1 MNATASNRLV
11 PSDRRADET
20 LSRATTAHCVAAARG
35 MGARPE
41 QIAPEQIARQF
52 WPRDA
57 ATLALIGRS
66 AIGGAT
72 TTTSGW
78 AAELVA
84 ARAVAGFLG
93 TLQASTAA
101 RRIAAAM
108 QISLPGY
115 AQIVLPRA
123 SSTGTPKWTA
133 EGQPIVVASPPPT
146 SLGVCGLVIARFS
159 RSPSRRSSSRSRST
173 VAASDFDLDQ
183 RQFVR
188 RAEYRAGNNT
198 LGDAA

>member
-1 MNATASNRLV
+1 VNSPRRAGPGTLGGIMNATASNRLV

-35 MGARPE
+35 MGAR
-41 QIAPEQIARQF
+41 PEQIARQF

-93 TLQASTAA
+93 TL
-101 RRIAAAM
+101 
-108 QISLPGY
+108 
-115 AQIVLPRA
+115 
-123 SSTGTPKWTA
+123 
-133 EGQPIVVASPPPT
+133 
-146 SLGVCGLVIARFS
+146 
-159 RSPSRRSSSRSRST
+159 
-173 VAASDFDLDQ
+173 
-183 RQFVR
+183 
-188 RAEYRAGNNT
+188 
-198 LGDAA
+198 